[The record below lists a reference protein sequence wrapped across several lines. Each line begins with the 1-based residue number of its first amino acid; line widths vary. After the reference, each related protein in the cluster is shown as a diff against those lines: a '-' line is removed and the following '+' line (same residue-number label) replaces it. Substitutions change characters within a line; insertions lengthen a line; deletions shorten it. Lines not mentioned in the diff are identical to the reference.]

1 MIVQLPIVHRACMVA
16 ALLAVPMLATA
27 EETTP
32 APAVAT
38 EGADAPLDH
47 PLAQLDWL
55 LGEWS
60 GLTDNATVFVSSQ
73 PCEGGAFID
82 RQFVVKRDGQPEV
95 GGTQRI
101 GWDPVSRRIKCWT
114 FDTLGGFGEGYWHHT
129 GDAWVIESDETL
141 ADGSQSTT
149 TAILTPKGDDRFEWQ
164 VERARVE
171 GLPLP
176 QQTIEFV
183 RAK

>member
-1 MIVQLPIVHRACMVA
+1 MIDQRPIMRRACA
-16 ALLAVPMLATA
+16 FIAVLFVPALATA
-27 EETTP
+27 EEP
-32 APAVAT
+32 APADAPPAS
-38 EGADAPLDH
+38 ADASLDH

-55 LGEWS
+55 LGEWT
-60 GLTDNATVFVSSQ
+60 GLTDHATVLVSSQ
-73 PCEGGAFID
+73 PCEGGAFVE
-82 RQFVVKRDGQPEV
+82 RHFVVKREGQPDV

-129 GDAWVIESDETL
+129 GDAWVIESNETL

-149 TAILTPKGDDRFEWQ
+149 TAILTPQGDDRFEWK

-171 GLPLP
+171 GMPLP
-176 QQTIEFV
+176 QQSIEFI